1 MTKPHKDEANS
12 GGASSGGE
20 PPKMGHPII
29 LKFVHVH
36 ICCTRPAVASVGGGD
51 KSRTAKRWPEEGRR
65 QQHVGHLSVH
75 LRGKPM
81 LRLLY
86 TWLPEW
92 ACRPD
97 GQWTRNRFRACL
109 VWAGQQIQIP
119 LAGLCEFLSRSTPL
133 SLVKLLYF
141 QCQSIPP
148 LSTATARTRAVLD
161 CPATLVSRKQP
172 PRTRLR
178 DAYNWINRADAHTRT
193 RTQIGALSPCGCRN
207 GAQILC
213 DLWILSIRWNGAP
226 VAHSAVAGS
235 ALQLAC
241 SPRRAGKPLPC
252 GGGPIAILRQ
262 LNVMR

>member
-20 PPKMGHPII
+20 PPTMGHPII

-86 TWLPEW
+86 TWLPEG

-119 LAGLCEFLSRSTPL
+119 LAGLCEFLSRSTPH
-133 SLVKLLYF
+133 SLVKLLHF

-148 LSTATARTRAVLD
+148 LSTATARTGAVLD

-172 PRTRLR
+172 PQNKIAGCIQLDKQSRC
-178 DAYNWINRADAHTRT
+178 AHTHAHPNW
-193 RTQIGALSPCGCRN
+193 GPLSPWLQERCTDTLRFVDS
-207 GAQILC
+207 QH
-213 DLWILSIRWNGAP
+213 P
-226 VAHSAVAGS
+226 VE
-235 ALQLAC
+235 
-241 SPRRAGKPLPC
+241 
-252 GGGPIAILRQ
+252 
-262 LNVMR
+262 